1 MESIVVELELI
12 DVRIEETTKQPFLE
26 LRPSDG
32 SNRILPIFIG
42 MAEAAAIK
50 SALEEK
56 RPHRPMTHDL
66 FLATMDATGVSL
78 DQIVITEYRQR
89 VFYAELHLSVARPD
103 TAIGRR
109 EVVSSRPSDAIAL
122 AVRANAR
129 IMVNDRVLD
138 ECAVPDL
145 AAQVTEA
152 AAEGDDT
159 AIVDEF
165 RKFIDDISPED
176 FK

>member
-1 MESIVVELELI
+1 VLELELI

-26 LRPSDG
+26 LRPNDG

-50 SALEEK
+50 SALDEK

-66 FLATMDATGVSL
+66 FISTLDATGVSI

-89 VFYAELHLSVARPD
+89 VFYAELHLTVARPD
-103 TAIGRR
+103 TAVGRR

-122 AVRANAR
+122 AVRANAK
-129 IMVNDRVLD
+129 ILVNDAVLV

-145 AAQVTEA
+145 AVTKVA
-152 AAEGDDT
+152 DGEGNESGDT

>member
-1 MESIVVELELI
+1 VLEVELI

-26 LRPSDG
+26 LRPTDG

-50 SALEEK
+50 SALDEK
-56 RPHRPMTHDL
+56 KPHRPMTHDL
-66 FLATMDATGVSL
+66 FLATLDATGVQL

-89 VFYAELHLSVARPD
+89 VFYAELHLTVARPD
-103 TAIGRR
+103 TSVGRR

-122 AVRANAR
+122 AVRANAK
-129 IMVNDRVLD
+129 ILVNDTVLD

-145 AAQVTEA
+145 AITKADGTKENPVE
-152 AAEGDDT
+152 DT

>member
-1 MESIVVELELI
+1 VLEVELV

-26 LRPSDG
+26 LRPVDG

-50 SALEEK
+50 SAIDEK
-56 RPHRPMTHDL
+56 KPHRPMTHDL
-66 FLATMDATGVSL
+66 FVATLDATGVQV

-89 VFYAELHLSVARPD
+89 VFYAELHLTVARPD
-103 TAIGRR
+103 TAVGRR
-109 EVVSSRPSDAIAL
+109 EVVSSRPSDAIAI
-122 AVRANAR
+122 AVRANAK
-129 IMVNDRVLD
+129 ILVNDAVLD

-145 AAQVTEA
+145 AITKADSAGETPVE
-152 AAEGDDT
+152 DT

>member
-1 MESIVVELELI
+1 VLEVELV

-26 LRPSDG
+26 LRPVDG

-50 SALEEK
+50 SAIDEK
-56 RPHRPMTHDL
+56 KPHRPMTHDL
-66 FLATMDATGVSL
+66 FVATLDATGVQV

-89 VFYAELHLSVARPD
+89 VFYAELHLTVARPD
-103 TAIGRR
+103 TAVGRR
-109 EVVSSRPSDAIAL
+109 EVVSSRPSDAIAI
-122 AVRANAR
+122 AVRANAK
-129 IMVNDRVLD
+129 ILVNDSVLD

-145 AAQVTEA
+145 AITKADGANESPVE
-152 AAEGDDT
+152 DT